1 MGIEYLNF
9 CEAFTRDLKVQ
20 NNCCTMHTLNDDKQN
35 YQIGSKKLSVESLN
49 EPIKI
54 LKNYPMF
61 LR

>member
-20 NNCCTMHTLNDDKQN
+20 ENNDDKQN
-35 YQIGSKKLSVESLN
+35 YQIGSQNLSIENFN
-49 EPIKI
+49 EPIRI

-61 LR
+61 LS